1 MKLKKKLMKVNKKKI
16 TEVISSVIKNK
27 DINALTY
34 DSLDIINIIL
44 KIEKKLKI
52 SIKTSEYRNFKN
64 LKKILEFLNKK

>member
-64 LKKILEFLNKK
+64 LKKTLEFLNKK

>member
-1 MKLKKKLMKVNKKKI
+1 MKVNKKKI

-64 LKKILEFLNKK
+64 LKKTLEFLNKK